1 MCLLPSPINN
11 KSTCFSSQNFLD
23 DYEDKHVDLLL
34 IGEE

>member
-23 DYEDKHVDLLL
+23 DCEDNYVDLLL